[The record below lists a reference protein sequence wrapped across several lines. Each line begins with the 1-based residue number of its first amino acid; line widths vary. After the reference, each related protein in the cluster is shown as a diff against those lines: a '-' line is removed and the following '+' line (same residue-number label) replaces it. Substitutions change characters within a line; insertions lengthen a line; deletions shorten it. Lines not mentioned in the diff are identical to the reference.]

1 MFSMCGSM
9 GGCPWS
15 TCVIGLT
22 GQRVGEGK
30 GGGEEED
37 MMELGEGLLKEV
49 QETLELGSRDGWT

>member
-30 GGGEEED
+30 EGGGRRHD
-37 MMELGEGLLKEV
+37 GVRGGVIEGGPGDTGVGK
-49 QETLELGSRDGWT
+49 